1 MTSTSEVD
9 AIRAAIEARWSGL
22 SDLGTYNCRK
32 KRGKYTSGSSWSQH
46 AWGNAWDVA
55 ASPATLDEIEAWLP
69 RSGLPVG
76 TVLRYDDHL
85 HVEGQTTRTGTP
97 PCAGGPPDDDSD
109 QASVDQALLPMLPPA
124 GTGPIQNE
132 LFGGG
137 SGSIGQL
144 ATAARWLTDPT
155 NWTRI
160 GLGLA
165 GVLVIV
171 LAVVLLMRDLAP
183 TTAVRAVAGAAS

>member
-22 SDLGTYNCRK
+22 SDLGTYNCRRI
-32 KRGKYTSGSSWSQH
+32 RGKYASGNAWSQH
-46 AWGNAWDVA
+46 AWGNAWDVGA
-55 ASPATLDEIEAWLP
+55 PPSTLDEIEAWLSS
-69 RSGLPVG
+69 SGLPVG

-85 HVEGQTTRTGTP
+85 HVEGQTKRSGTP
-97 PCAGGPPDDDSD
+97 PCAGGPPDDDPE
-109 QASVDQALLPMLPPA
+109 VDSAQFPIIPPPSLPPDPL
-124 GTGPIQNE
+124 GLGREGGPT
-132 LFGGG
+132 
-137 SGSIGQL
+137 
-144 ATAARWLTDPT
+144 ATLSATVGAVEWLTDPT